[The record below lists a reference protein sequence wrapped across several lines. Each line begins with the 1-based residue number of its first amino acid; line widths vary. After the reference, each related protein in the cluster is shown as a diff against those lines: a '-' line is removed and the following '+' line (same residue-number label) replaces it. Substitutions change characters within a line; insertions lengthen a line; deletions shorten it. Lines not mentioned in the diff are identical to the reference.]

1 MAVDVVVQARRSSTF
16 AIWSAGCASTSVPD
30 DDRCGARLWT
40 VLRSQERTTIRA
52 AAAAALVARGEPE
65 AVHAL
70 ADLLRTAQ
78 PSTLVQ
84 VLPIIEK
91 LPAADAV
98 PLLVRLS
105 QSSSETDQSK
115 ACEALSA
122 FDDPASRAAITK
134 TVAGNP
140 AGTRPWLYC
149 MIARARLHETVPPG
163 AVAGY
168 GDTLKDE
175 GQLFAAKVMLES
187 GNDAAV
193 ELLTGLTH
201 RGDARSRLV
210 AADLLVDV
218 RTEAAIPVIEAG
230 ETNPDPAIRAVALES
245 ERRLKRPPPSSVR
258 AMLTD
263 TAGNVRVRA
272 ADVVIDWVRRSQT
285 R

>member
-1 MAVDVVVQARRSSTF
+1 
-16 AIWSAGCASTSVPD
+16 
-30 DDRCGARLWT
+30 
-40 VLRSQERTTIRA
+40 
-52 AAAAALVARGEPE
+52 
-65 AVHAL
+65 
-70 ADLLRTAQ
+70 
-78 PSTLVQ
+78 
-84 VLPIIEK
+84 
-91 LPAADAV
+91 
-98 PLLVRLS
+98 
-105 QSSSETDQSK
+105 
-115 ACEALSA
+115 
-122 FDDPASRAAITK
+122 
-134 TVAGNP
+134 
-140 AGTRPWLYC
+140 